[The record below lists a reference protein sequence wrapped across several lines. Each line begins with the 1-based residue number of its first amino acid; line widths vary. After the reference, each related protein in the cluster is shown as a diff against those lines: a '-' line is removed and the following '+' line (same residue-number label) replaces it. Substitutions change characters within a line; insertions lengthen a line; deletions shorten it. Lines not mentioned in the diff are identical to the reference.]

1 MGYFY
6 CWWWVLKN
14 IFEYQSIKGCWVVF
28 LSCSPFKSLT
38 FKEIKEC
45 FLYAYPQFREKSL
58 NNKIYRAFRAIEAE
72 GHVIIDSGGYPYKY
86 TCPMYCVE
94 Y

>member
-1 MGYFY
+1 ME
-6 CWWWVLKN
+6 N
-14 IFEYQSIKGCWVVF
+14 IFEYQCIKDYWFAF
-28 LSCSPFKSLT
+28 LSSSPFKYLT
-38 FKEIKEC
+38 FKEIKES

-72 GHVIIDSGGYPYKY
+72 GHVIIDSGGYPYRY